1 MALTFL
7 PAEHIVP
14 SFIVLAEKEIAVETT
29 LAKLV
34 AYVRSTWITISL
46 WSPGQWFVFCETAYQ
61 QRRRRVAPPIL
72 PTGGSTI
79 QGVSYRRRS
88 SFSGRRAQA
97 VTVSETDIQGRAR
110 TPARPLG

>member
-7 PAEHIVP
+7 PSEHIVP
-14 SFIVLAEKEIAVETT
+14 SFIVLAEKEIDVETT

-34 AYVRSTWITISL
+34 AYWITSSL
-46 WSPGQWFVFCETAYQ
+46 WFPGQWFVFCETAYQ

-88 SFSGRRAQA
+88 SFSSLRAQA
-97 VTVSETDIQGRAR
+97 ATVSKTDTQGRAR